1 MKPNYGDSTI
11 ILKEDILDLH
21 ILIMTAQNITNI
33 FYALLG
39 MGIVVYAVNHIS
51 T

>member
-1 MKPNYGDSTI
+1 MKLNFGDSAI
-11 ILKEDILDLH
+11 ILKEDILDLY
-21 ILIMTAQNITNI
+21 ILIMKAQDITNI